1 MSRMNISQALQAA
14 LDAASREK
22 DILTVRVLQDEK
34 AAPALSARRVTLPLD
49 GMAQLPFALG
59 CAAAGLQTVLDLT
72 ALWDGARRLEAAFA
86 ETDRG
91 ARRPILMLLSDR
103 YCPSLPGVKLVRPV
117 NSLECAKAVIAALKS
132 DMPTLILEDPLKAF
146 ELCEVPEE
154 AFSGEPDA
162 VEEEKTAEAIPV
174 ETIAEEMTRP
184 EQTGFAAFPA
194 RIAPYDPA
202 EIIRAAEKLGVLR
215 DALTVMCCKA
225 ACDAEIA
232 VETGI
237 RGEIALLPPEDKD
250 MRLWVGED
258 RIALC
263 WKPDRVSSE
272 EARQA
277 LKKVISFL
285 ELPLRLIM
293 TVQDKA

>member
-72 ALWDGARRLEAAFA
+72 ALRDGARRLEAAFA

-117 NSLECAKAVIAALKS
+117 NSLECAKAVIQAG
-132 DMPTLILEDPLKAF
+132 I
-146 ELCEVPEE
+146 
-154 AFSGEPDA
+154 
-162 VEEEKTAEAIPV
+162 KTVIYADDKYAD
-174 ETIAEEMTRP
+174 T
-184 EQTGFAAFPA
+184 PA
-194 RIAPYDPA
+194 
-202 EIIRAAEKLGVLR
+202 IRASKRMLARAGVAYIPYEKSGR
-215 DALTVMCCKA
+215 ELT
-225 ACDAEIA
+225 
-232 VETGI
+232 
-237 RGEIALLPPEDKD
+237 LL
-250 MRLWVGED
+250 V
-258 RIALC
+258 
-263 WKPDRVSSE
+263 
-272 EARQA
+272 
-277 LKKVISFL
+277 
-285 ELPLRLIM
+285 
-293 TVQDKA
+293 